1 MRQKKVHNSQ
11 KRLKLPFLEEILHLA
26 HDVYMHCAA
35 LCINFEL
42 PGLVLRKTI
51 ASKSVKHC
59 IFRKLTDMTQ
69 MEH

>member
-11 KRLKLPFLEEILHLA
+11 KTLKLPFLEEILHLA
-26 HDVYMHCAA
+26 HDAYMHCAA